1 MLSVIVFHISAPLLP
16 GGFVGVDIFFVISG
30 YLITLHIVSEIDR
43 GRFSL
48 AEFYR
53 RRIKRIV
60 PAMLVGVAVTLFV
73 SQMLMRPPD
82 AEKVA
87 ESALWS
93 LLSLANVYFWLFQ
106 DNGYFAASSAEQP
119 LLHLWSLG
127 VEEQFY
133 IVWPLLLMA
142 VYSASR
148 RLGFCLVMLGVAAAS
163 FVLGEWYFERDPSFV
178 YYMLPTRAGELL
190 VGALLAHLVT
200 ANPSWLRRAWVGQVA
215 SYAGLVL
222 VLASLWWLSE
232 DRVFPGLQAVPP
244 TVGTALLLLAGHQ
257 HTTMVSRFFAL
268 RPLVWVGL
276 VSYSAYLI
284 HWPLLA
290 FLRYA
295 RVELDAVV
303 GTIVLIATLAL
314 AAANYR
320 FVEQPLRRTN
330 RGAMAVF
337 LRQFVVPV
345 AVLGVAAL
353 GAMKLDGFG
362 PRAFAGDYPQRLETV
377 RENAKP
383 PFAYDYVCQK
393 QVITQA
399 DFDDPRCRVGESTA
413 PSVLL
418 VGDSIAAQYVG
429 MLGAFGKAA
438 GFGFHNV
445 AASACPTVIGD
456 PSAFITAPR
465 VANCRASLDAILPA
479 LSDYDVIVVGSAWSY
494 YQGRS
499 DQFFEV
505 FSTTMAPLLAAG
517 KQIVVI
523 AKPPLIPGYDRLC
536 REKVLSLPFMDCS
549 MPDVPFDEDVRRG
562 NEQLAAWAAHTPRVT
577 YFDPN
582 GVLCPEGRCQVI
594 ADDGRPIFYDRSH
607 LTIPASWDLGESIVR
622 DQGVPEVFLKLGR
635 PAR

>member
-1 MLSVIVFHISAPLLP
+1 M
-16 GGFVGVDIFFVISG
+16 GVDIFFVISG
-30 YLITLHIVSEIDR
+30 YLITLHIVSEVDR

-60 PAMLVGVAVTLFV
+60 PAMLVVVAVTLFA

-133 IVWPLLLMA
+133 IIWPLLLMA
-142 VYSASR
+142 AYSAAR
-148 RLGFCLVMLGVAAAS
+148 RLKFCLIMVAVAVAS
-163 FVLGEWYFERDPSFV
+163 FVFGEVYFERDPSFV

-200 ANPSWLRRAWVGQVA
+200 ANPAWLRRAAVGQTA
-215 SYAGLVL
+215 SYVGLALVL
-222 VLASLWWLSE
+222 GSLWWLSE
-232 DRVFPGLQAVPP
+232 DRIFPGLQAVPP

-257 HTTMVSRFFAL
+257 HNTIVSRFFAL
-268 RPLVWVGL
+268 RPLVLVGL

-295 RVELDAVV
+295 RVELDIVV
-303 GTIVLIATLAL
+303 GTLALVSTLAL

-320 FVEQPLRRTN
+320 FVEQPLRRTR
-330 RGAMAVF
+330 RGALSVF
-337 LRQFVVPV
+337 VRQFALPV

-362 PRAFAGDYPQRLETV
+362 PRAFTGDYPQRLATV

-393 QVITQA
+393 QIVTVA
-399 DFDDPRCRVGESTA
+399 DFKDPRCLVGEATA

-429 MLGAFGKAA
+429 MLGAFGEAA
-438 GFGFHNV
+438 GFGFYNV
-445 AASACPTVIGD
+445 AASACPTVNGD
-456 PSAFITAPR
+456 PAAFVTPPR
-465 VANCRASLDAILPA
+465 VANCRASLSAILPA
-479 LSDYDVIVVGSAWSY
+479 IADYEVVVIGSAWSY

-505 FSTTMAPLLAAG
+505 FASTMAPLLASG
-517 KQIVVI
+517 KKIIVL

-549 MPDVPFDEDVRRG
+549 MPDVPFDADVRRG
-562 NEQLAAWAAHTPRVT
+562 NEALAAWAERTPGVT

-582 GVLCPEGRCQVI
+582 DTLCPQDRCQVI

-607 LTIPASWDLGESIVR
+607 LTIPASWDLGKSIIR
-622 DQGVPEVFLKLGR
+622 NQGVPEVFRQLG
-635 PAR
+635 PAPR